1 MNLGYLSYI
10 SALLGFG
17 FLSILQLFSWRSNL
31 QGRLLLLVV
40 VTTAVWAGVAA
51 SVAKAVDQ
59 QTSLY
64 LVFEILRY
72 IAWYVFLMK
81 LFEPAASQ
89 LVGYR
94 FLRHWGLL
102 LCIGVAVLLM
112 GMELGA
118 MHLASKA
125 LMQVLVPW
133 RFAGHVCL
141 AMFGLVMIE
150 QLYRNLAPDY
160 RRDLKYLIIGAGVIF
175 AFDFYLYANALLFQG
190 VDRGL
195 WEARGIVNL
204 FSVPLLTIAAARNK
218 DWSPN
223 IFVSRDIVLHTTAIV
238 GGGLYLLVMAAAGY
252 YLQNYGGNWGRIAQV
267 AFFTL
272 AIIFLV
278 VVLFSGQMRRQ
289 LRVFVGKHFYRN
301 KYDYRREWLNL
312 TAALNDKVRDMDSL
326 DATVCLLAQIVDAR
340 AGQLWLDAGQGK
352 YRNAA
357 SWNMERFERTIPA
370 DDSLVRFLATRSY
383 VINLFELQSHP
394 DEYESLEPPFWLGT
408 IERAWLVVPLP
419 GLDSL
424 PGFVILAQ
432 PRAVRDVNWEDRDLL
447 KTAARQIA
455 SHLAVLM
462 ATDALAQ
469 SRQFEVF
476 NRLSSYMVHDLKN
489 IAAGLEMV
497 ARNAETHRDNPEF
510 LEDAFDSVGTAAG
523 DIKRLLDQLR
533 NKWID
538 AESKVMVDLGDL
550 VTAAAGKL
558 SHRKPVPEPDLPLDA
573 CHVVV
578 EKTRLENVLVH
589 LLENAQ
595 QATAED
601 GFVKVGLQMNDRF
614 CIVAIRDNGHGMDAD
629 FIRDRLFKPFDTT
642 KGNAGIGIGMY
653 ESREFVRMLGGDI
666 HVKSEPGVGTQVI
679 LEIPASGVDKA

>member
-17 FLSILQLFSWRSNL
+17 FLAVLLLFSWRSNL
-31 QGRLLLLVV
+31 QGRLLQLVV

-51 SVAKAVDQ
+51 SVSTAVDQ
-59 QTSLY
+59 QTWLY

-72 IAWYVFLMK
+72 IAWYVFLVK
-81 LFEPAASQ
+81 LFAPAASQ

-94 FLRHWGLL
+94 FLRRWGLL
-102 LCIGVAVLLM
+102 LCIGFAVLLM

-118 MHLASKA
+118 MHLASEA
-125 LMQVLVPW
+125 FVQLLMPW
-133 RFAGHVCL
+133 RFAGHVFL
-141 AMFGLVMIE
+141 AMTGLVMIE
-150 QLYRNLAPDY
+150 QLYRNLALDY
-160 RRDLKYLIIGAGVIF
+160 RRDLKYLFIGAGVIF

-195 WEARGIVNL
+195 WEARGIVSL
-204 FSVPLLTIAAARNK
+204 FSVPMLTIAAARNK

-252 YLQNYGGNWGRIAQV
+252 YLQNYGGSWGRVAQV

-326 DATVCLLAQIVDAR
+326 EATVSLLAQIVDAR

-489 IAAGLEMV
+489 VAAGLEMV
-497 ARNAETHRDNPEF
+497 ARNAEKHRDNPEF
-510 LEDAFDSVGTAAG
+510 ITDAFDSVATAAG

-533 NKWID
+533 RKRID
-538 AESKVMVDLGDL
+538 TGDKSLVDLGTL
-550 VTAAAGKL
+550 LSSAADKL
-558 SHRKPVPEPDLPLDA
+558 SHGKPQPEVEIASGECL
-573 CHVVV
+573 VVV
-578 EKTRLENVLVH
+578 ESQRMENVLVH
-589 LLENAQ
+589 LMENAQ
-595 QATAED
+595 QATADD
-601 GFVKVGLQMNDRF
+601 GYVRASLQPGDRS
-614 CIVAIRDNGHGMDAD
+614 CTIDIRDNGHGMDGA
-629 FIRDRLFKPFDTT
+629 FIKDRLFRPFDTT
-642 KGNAGIGIGMY
+642 KGNAGMGIGMY
-653 ESREFVRMLGGDI
+653 ESREFIRAMGGEI
-666 HVKSEPGVGTQVI
+666 QVSSEPNTGTHVR
-679 LEIPASGVDKA
+679 LEIPVTTS

>member
-1 MNLGYLSYI
+1 MILGYYSYLG
-10 SALLGFG
+10 ALLGFG
-17 FLSILQLFSWRSNL
+17 FLAVLLLFSWRSNL

-40 VTTAVWAGVAA
+40 VTNAVWAGVAA
-51 SVAKAVDQ
+51 SVATAEDQ

-94 FLRHWGLL
+94 FLRRWGLL

-118 MHLASKA
+118 MHLAGEA
-125 LMQVLVPW
+125 FVQLLVPW
-133 RFAGHVCL
+133 RFAGHLLL
-141 AMFGLVMIE
+141 AMTGLVMIE

-160 RRDLKYLIIGAGVIF
+160 RRDLKYLFIGAGVIF
-175 AFDFYLYANALLFQG
+175 AFDFYLYANALLFHG

-204 FSVPLLTIAAARNK
+204 FSVPMLAIAAARNK
-218 DWSPN
+218 NWSPN

-252 YLQNYGGNWGRIAQV
+252 YLQNYGGSWGRVAQV

-326 DATVCLLAQIVDAR
+326 DATVSLLAQIVDAR

-357 SWNMERFERTIPA
+357 SWNMDRFERTIPA

-394 DEYESLEPPFWLGT
+394 DEYESLEPPYWLGT

-424 PGFVILAQ
+424 PGFVILAR

-455 SHLAVLM
+455 SHLTVLM

-497 ARNAETHRDNPEF
+497 ARNAETHRNNPEF

-558 SHRKPVPEPDLPLDA
+558 SHRQPVPEPDLPLAA
-573 CHVVV
+573 CHVVA
-578 EKTRLENVLVH
+578 EKARLENVLVH

-595 QATAED
+595 QATAAD

-666 HVKSEPGVGTQVI
+666 HVKSEPGAGTQVT

>member
-1 MNLGYLSYI
+1 MNLGYLSYF

-17 FLSILQLFSWRSNL
+17 FLSVLQLFSWRSNL

-51 SVAKAVDQ
+51 GVATAVDQ

-89 LVGYR
+89 LAGYR
-94 FLRHWGLL
+94 FLRRWGLL

-118 MHLASKA
+118 MHLAGEA
-125 LMQVLVPW
+125 FVQLLVPW
-133 RFAGHVCL
+133 RFAGHLFL
-141 AMFGLVMIE
+141 AMTGLAMIE

-160 RRDLKYLIIGAGVIF
+160 RRDLRYLFIGAGVIF

-190 VDRGL
+190 VNRGL

-204 FSVPLLTIAAARNK
+204 FCVPMLAIAAARNK

-223 IFVSRDIVLHTTAIV
+223 IFISRDIVLHTTAIV
-238 GGGLYLLVMAAAGY
+238 GGGLYLLVISAAGY
-252 YLQNYGGNWGRIAQV
+252 YLQNYGGTWGRVAQV
-267 AFFTL
+267 AFLSL
-272 AIIFLV
+272 AIIFLMI
-278 VVLFSGQMRRQ
+278 VLFSGQMRRQ

-312 TAALNDKVRDMDSL
+312 TAALNDRMHDMDSL
-326 DATVCLLAQIVDAR
+326 DAAVSMLAQIVDAR

-357 SWNMERFERTIPA
+357 SWNMDRFERTIPA

-394 DEYESLEPPFWLGT
+394 DEYESLEPPYWLGT
-408 IERAWLVVPLP
+408 IDRAWLVVPLP
-419 GLDSL
+419 GLDSSL
-424 PGFVILAQ
+424 GFVILAR

-447 KTAARQIA
+447 KTAARQVA
-455 SHLAVLM
+455 SHLTVLM

-497 ARNAETHRDNPEF
+497 ALNANKHRDNPEF
-510 LEDAFDSVGTAAG
+510 ITDAIDSVASAAS
-523 DIKRLLDQLR
+523 DIKRLLEQLR
-533 NKWID
+533 
-538 AESKVMVDLGDL
+538 SKQVDTEKKVLVDLVPL
-550 VTAAAGKL
+550 VTSAKNRL
-558 SHRKPVPEPDLPLDA
+558 SSRQPVPELDLPIGECYA
-573 CHVVV
+573 VV
-578 EKTRLENVLVH
+578 EKGQLENVLVH

-595 QATAED
+595 QATED
-601 GFVKVGLQMNDRF
+601 DGYVKVGLCMHNLL
-614 CIVAIRDNGHGMDAD
+614 CIVDIRDNGHGMDDD
-629 FIRDRLFKPFDTT
+629 FIRNRLFKPFDTT
-642 KGNAGIGIGMY
+642 KGNAGMGIGMY
-653 ESREFVRMLGGDI
+653 ESREFIRLLGGEI
-666 HVKSEPGVGTQVI
+666 HVSSKPGEGTHVV
-679 LEIPASGVDKA
+679 LEIPGVAGE